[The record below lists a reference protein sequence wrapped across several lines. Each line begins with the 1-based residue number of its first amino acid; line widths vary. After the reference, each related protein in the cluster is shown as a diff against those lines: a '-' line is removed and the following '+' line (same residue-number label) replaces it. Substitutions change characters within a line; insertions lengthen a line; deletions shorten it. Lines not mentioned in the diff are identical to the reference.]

1 MQLRYGILST
11 SSIAPRFIAALREA
25 DAGQVVAL
33 SSRSPEKAREKAA
46 LWQIPRSYGSHKEL
60 LEDPDVDIV
69 YISNVNTEHYPWA
82 MAALEHGKH
91 VVCEKPCTTTQ
102 AQTRALFALAAEK
115 GLFLMEAEKMPHLPP
130 FFAPDTTLSQR
141 NPCKILH
148 VICNIYNRLYSHISL
163 EWT

>member
-60 LEDPDVDIV
+60 LEDPDVDFV
-69 YISNVNTEHYPWA
+69 SISNVTPDPYA
-82 MAALEHGKH
+82 
-91 VVCEKPCTTTQ
+91 C
-102 AQTRALFALAAEK
+102 ALA
-115 GLFLMEAEKMPHLPP
+115 
-130 FFAPDTTLSQR
+130 DSTDSLS
-141 NPCKILH
+141 
-148 VICNIYNRLYSHISL
+148 
-163 EWT
+163 